1 MYSTSAYCCR
11 RSDSPDDALAALA
24 ALAALG
30 RRTRRRTRG
39 TPEAAAVAVAGVE
52 ETTADWEAREGG

>member
-24 ALAALG
+24 ALG

-39 TPEAAAVAVAGVE
+39 TPEAAAVEAAAGVE